1 MRVAGECHASVAGV
15 EPPSSAVRVA
25 AVADH
30 HDPTKP
36 QRGGQPKRG
45 GQDRSWKL
53 WLGIVALIILI
64 VFVVQN
70 SQEVEV
76 DFLFTTTTTPLIFA
90 LVFAGVLGALVG
102 WLLPRVLRG
111 RRREHD

>member
-1 MRVAGECHASVAGV
+1 
-15 EPPSSAVRVA
+15 
-25 AVADH
+25 VADH
-30 HDPTKP
+30 DPTRP
-36 QRGGQPKRG
+36 RTD
-45 GQDRSWKL
+45 DRNFKL
-53 WLGIVALIILI
+53 WAGIVALIILV

-90 LVFAGVLGALVG
+90 LLVAAVLGAVVV
-102 WLLPRVLRG
+102 WLLPRVRRG

>member
-1 MRVAGECHASVAGV
+1 M
-15 EPPSSAVRVA
+15 
-25 AVADH
+25 ADQ
-30 HDPTKP
+30 HDPTRP
-36 QRGGQPKRG
+36 QRGGR
-45 GQDRSWKL
+45 DHSWKL
-53 WLGIVALIILI
+53 WLGLVALIVLI